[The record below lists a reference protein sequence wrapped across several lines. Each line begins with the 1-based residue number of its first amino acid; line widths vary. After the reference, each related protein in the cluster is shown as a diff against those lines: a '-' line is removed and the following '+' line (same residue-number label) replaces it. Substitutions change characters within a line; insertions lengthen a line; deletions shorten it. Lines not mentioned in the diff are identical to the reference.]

1 MDSGARPTI
10 LERLRDAFPDSSGR
24 RRRAWLAAGRVRLG
38 GRVVRDPR
46 TPAPTDQPVALGAP
60 PPPALAPPLRLV
72 HEDEAL
78 LVIEKPAGLLTIAT
92 AHERERTA
100 YHLVWRYLA
109 AGRPPRRPF
118 VVHRLDRETS
128 GLLVVAKSV
137 AVKRRL
143 QADFAAGRV
152 ERGYVAVVEGAV
164 AAAEG
169 TLRDLLVEDRALRV
183 RPARGPRP
191 AAGGRARIA
200 VTHYRVLERRGAV
213 TVLALTLGT
222 GRRHQIRVQLAA
234 LGHPILGDR
243 PHGARHD
250 PLRRL
255 ALHATRLAFRHPV
268 SGRAAVFTS
277 PPPPA
282 LERVGRPRAGRVDPS
297 PGVR

>member
-10 LERLRDAFPDSSGR
+10 LERLRSAFPDSSGR
-24 RRRAWLAAGRVRLG
+24 RLRAWLAAGRVRLG

-46 TPAPTDQPVALGAP
+46 TPAPTDEPVALGAP

-92 AHERERTA
+92 IHERERTA

-109 AGRPPRRPF
+109 AGRPARRPF
-118 VVHRLDRETS
+118 IVHRLDRETS
-128 GLLVVAKSV
+128 GLLVVAK
-137 AVKRRL
+137 ALAAKRRL

-169 TLRDLLVEDRALRV
+169 TLRDVLVEDRSLRV
-183 RPARGPRP
+183 RPARAPR
-191 AAGGRARIA
+191 AAGSSRARTA
-200 VTHYRVLERRGAV
+200 VTHYRVLERRGDV

-243 PHGARHD
+243 PHGARRD
-250 PLRRL
+250 PLGRI
-255 ALHATRLAFRHPV
+255 ALHAARLAFRHPV
-268 SGRAAVFTS
+268 SGRPAVFTS
-277 PPPPA
+277 PPPSA
-282 LERVGRPRAGRVDPS
+282 FERIGRARAGPR
-297 PGVR
+297 